1 MIEYRRANIN
11 DIEYLVKYRKQ
22 QLIDEGGAHDI
33 EIENELFE
41 YFKASISD
49 NSLISWL
56 AADGE
61 KIVATSGVCFY
72 QLPPTFRNP
81 SGKTAYI
88 TNMYT
93 LPEYR
98 KQGIGSRLLQ
108 YVINEAKALN
118 YKVIRLHA
126 SADGKSIYSKA
137 GFCET
142 DGFMA
147 LMLN

>member
-1 MIEYRRANIN
+1 MIEYRKANIV
-11 DIEYLVKYRKQ
+11 DIQYLIQYRKQ
-22 QLIDEGGAHDI
+22 QLIDEGEVFDN
-33 EIENELFE
+33 EIDNELSD
-41 YFKASISD
+41 YFISSISD

-56 AADGE
+56 AIDGG
-61 KIVATSGVCFY
+61 KIVATSGICFY
-72 QLPPTFRNP
+72 QLPPTSRNP
-81 SGKTAYI
+81 SGKNAYI

-108 YVINEAKALN
+108 LVIDEAKMLK

-126 SADGKSIYSKA
+126 SANGKSIYCKA
-137 GFCET
+137 GFKDT

-147 LMLN
+147 LRL

>member
-1 MIEYRRANIN
+1 MIEYRKANIS
-11 DIEYLVKYRKQ
+11 DIQYLVQYRKQ
-22 QLIDEGGAHDI
+22 QLIDEGEVFDN
-33 EIENELFE
+33 EIDNELFD
-41 YFKASISD
+41 YFTSSISD

-56 AADGE
+56 AVDGE
-61 KIVATSGVCFY
+61 KIIATSGICFY
-72 QLPPTFRNP
+72 QLPPTSRNP
-81 SGKTAYI
+81 SGKNAYI

-98 KQGIGSRLLQ
+98 KQGIGTQLLQ
-108 YVINEAKALN
+108 LVIDEAKAQN

-137 GFCET
+137 GFCDT

-147 LMLN
+147 LRF